1 MTTTTLLPGFL
12 GRLQADRART
22 KRLRRI
28 GAIPAGSAAG
38 DHEDREPFGGGSIT
52 QRLNWLRAGVL
63 GANDGIVSISGLLV
77 GVAAADPSNTGALA
91 IAGTAGIASAAL
103 SMSVG
108 EYVSVSTQRDT
119 ERQLGVEKAAE
130 LEADP
135 AGEVDRLAA
144 IWEGRGLSATTA
156 RTVAEELSEK
166 DAVGAHLTAE
176 HNIDPNDLT
185 SPWAAA
191 LSSLVS
197 FVVGSALPF
206 LTMLAFPPSS
216 RILATIIAVMAAL
229 ALTGWVSAWLG
240 EAPRTRAVLRL
251 MAGGALA
258 LALTYA
264 IGHVFGVSA

>member
-1 MTTTTLLPGFL
+1 MRLFPTYLALPFLLALLCCACQPAAAPSTEAPFPYQEASIAELQARMSAGELDSTTLTEAYLARIAAL
-12 GRLQADRART
+12 DRAGPG
-22 KRLRRI
+22 LHAVIELNPDARRE
-28 GAIPAGSAAG
+28 AA
-38 DHEDREPFGGGSIT
+38 
-52 QRLNWLRAGVL
+52 
-63 GANDGIVSISGLLV
+63 
-77 GVAAADPSNTGALA
+77 
-91 IAGTAGIASAAL
+91 
-103 SMSVG
+103 
-108 EYVSVSTQRDT
+108 QRDT

-144 IWEGRGLSATTA
+144 IWEGRGLSVTTA

-240 EAPRTRAVLRL
+240 EAPRTRAVVRL

-258 LALTYA
+258 LALTYG

>member
-1 MTTTTLLPGFL
+1 MTTTILLPGFL

-22 KRLRRI
+22 QRLHRI
-28 GAIPAGSAAG
+28 GNIPADSTDGRR
-38 DHEDREPFGGGSIT
+38 EEKEPFGGGSIA

-77 GVAAADPSNTGALA
+77 GVAAADPSNTSALA

-119 ERQLGVEKAAE
+119 ERQLGVAKSAE

-135 AGEVDRLAA
+135 EGEVARLAT
-144 IWEGRGLSATTA
+144 IWEGKGLSPATA
-156 RTVAEELSEK
+156 RTVAEELSER

-176 HNIDPNDLT
+176 HNIDPHDLT

-197 FVVGSALPF
+197 FVAGSALPF
-206 LTMLAFPPSS
+206 LTILAFPPAT
-216 RILATIIAVMAAL
+216 RIMATIIAVMAAL

-240 EAPRTRAVLRL
+240 EAPRTRAVVRL
-251 MAGGALA
+251 MVGGAFA